1 MLSSNEQIT
10 FIILVVICGALA
22 FQGFSRIFKT
32 VGFGAN
38 ADRSDNLVGRFMT
51 ALIDVFLQKPIAKAR
66 PIVSMFH
73 SFIFFGFSFYL
84 FVNVNDVLE
93 AYVDGWTTIGSDNI
107 VAKLFNGFADIFS
120 VFVLVGMIFFLY
132 RRFVQKPKVME
143 FNANVKLH
151 PNVSAGGLK
160 KDSLIVGI
168 FILFHVG
175 SRWLGTAM
183 HLAENGQT
191 DPWLPTASIMSGFF
205 SDWSHASLETGIHV
219 TWWLA
224 MGLIVMFLPYFPRS
238 KHIHLM
244 IAPVNLALGRR
255 TARGAMDGIT
265 NPASPGSKTLSDL
278 PWPQVLDSW
287 ACIMCTRCHEVC
299 PAHESGTPLSPSALE
314 INKRYFI
321 NEQGNGLFN
330 GAGNISLLEYAISED
345 AMWACTTCYACVEV
359 CPVGNEPMM
368 DILELRRNQV
378 FDAKMPD
385 ELADVL
391 RSLDEQG
398 NSFNESA
405 RRRSKWSKKLD
416 FKLKDATKEPVKYL
430 WYVGDFASF
439 NQNCQD
445 TTRKVA
451 EVLTAAGV
459 DFGIMG
465 KREKSAGNDV
475 RRVGEEGLFDVLA
488 EQNIETIEKCEF
500 EEIFTTDPH
509 TFNSLKN
516 EYPERGGDYPVKHY
530 STLLL
535 ELIKTGDIELKKKLD
550 IKATYHDP
558 CYLGRYNGIYDDPR
572 DVMKMCGIELVEMPR
587 NKENSFCCGAGGG
600 QIWLPDHDDMTQRPS
615 ENRIEEAVSVGV
627 NNFTVACPKDMTMYS
642 DAAKTSGHED
652 TMAVKDIIDF
662 VLEAMDLPEPI
673 VEAAVVK
680 PVEEI
685 VESVEPI
692 SVDSEPSQEKSFDE
706 VVSEEEGITETE
718 VKETHPDPNL
728 DEMKTEEEIPNSD
741 ESESDETNSGEPLI

>member
-1 MLSSNEQIT
+1 MLSPNEKIA
-10 FIILVVICGALA
+10 FILLVLVCGILA
-22 FQGFSRIFKT
+22 FQGFNRIFKT
-32 VGFGAN
+32 VRFGAD
-38 ADRSDNLVGRFMT
+38 ADRSDNLIGRFIT
-51 ALIDVFLQKPIAKAR
+51 ALFDVFLQKSIKNAR
-66 PIVSMFH
+66 PIVSLFH
-73 SFIFFGFSFYL
+73 SFIFYAFSFYL
-84 FVNVNDVLE
+84 LVNVNDVLE
-93 AYVDGWTTIGSDNI
+93 AYVDGWTTLGSDHILAN
-107 VAKLFNGFADIFS
+107 LFNLFADIFS
-120 VFVLVGMIFFLY
+120 VLVLVGMVFFLY

-151 PNVSAGGLK
+151 PGVSAGGLK

-168 FILFHVG
+168 FILVHVG

-183 HLAENGQT
+183 HIADNGDT
-191 DPWLPTASIMSGFF
+191 DKWLPTASIMSGLF
-205 SDWSHASLETGIHV
+205 SDWSSAALETGIHV

-224 MGLIVMFLPYFPRS
+224 MGLIVLFIPYFPRT
-238 KHIHLM
+238 KHIHL
-244 IAPVNLALGRR
+244 IVAPVNLALGRK
-255 TARGAMDGIT
+255 TPRGAMDGVT
-265 NPASPGSKTLSDL
+265 NTASPGSKTLSDL
-278 PWPQVLDSW
+278 PWPQVLDPW

-321 NEQGNGLFN
+321 NEQGNELFN
-330 GAGNISLLEYAISED
+330 DAGETALLDYAISDD
-345 AMWACTTCYACVEV
+345 AVWSCTTCYACIQV

-378 FDAKMPD
+378 FDAKMPN

-439 NQNCQD
+439 NQNCQE

-451 EVLTAAGV
+451 QVLQAAGV

-465 KREKSAGNDV
+465 KKEKSAGNDV
-475 RRVGEEGLFDVLA
+475 RRAGEEGLFEVLA
-488 EQNIETIEKCEF
+488 EQNIETIEKCDF

-509 TFNSLKN
+509 TFNTLKN
-516 EYPERGGDYPVKHY
+516 EYPDKGGKYPVKHY

-535 ELIKTGDIELKKKLD
+535 ELIQSDDIELKKKID

-572 DVMKMCGIELVEMPR
+572 EVMKLCGIDLVEMPR
-587 NKENSFCCGAGGG
+587 NKENSFCCGGGG
-600 QIWLPDHDDMTQRPS
+600 GRVWLPDHDDMTQRPS
-615 ENRIEEAVSVGV
+615 ENRIEEAVAVGV
-627 NNFTVACPKDMTMYS
+627 QHFTVACPKDMTMYA
-642 DAAKTSGHED
+642 DAVKTSGNEENM
-652 TMAVKDIIDF
+652 TVKDIVDF
-662 VLEAMDLPEPI
+662 VLEAMDLPEP
-673 VEAAVVK
+673 V
-680 PVEEI
+680 VEETASSDSKEE
-685 VESVEPI
+685 VSTEP
-692 SVDSEPSQEKSFDE
+692 Q
-706 VVSEEEGITETE
+706 SEE
-718 VKETHPDPNL
+718 L
-728 DEMKTEEEIPNSD
+728 D
-741 ESESDETNSGEPLI
+741 L

>member
-1 MLSSNEQIT
+1 MLSPNERIV
-10 FIILVVICGALA
+10 FILLVVVCGILS
-22 FQGFSRIFKT
+22 FQGFNRIFKT
-32 VGFGAN
+32 VKAGGN
-38 ADRSDNLVGRFMT
+38 ADRSDNLIGRFST
-51 ALIDVFLQKPIAKAR
+51 ALVDVLLQKPISRAR
-66 PIVSMFH
+66 PIVGLFH
-73 SFIFFGFSFYL
+73 SFIFYAFSFYL
-84 FVNVNDVLE
+84 LVNVNDVLE
-93 AYVDGWTTIGSDNI
+93 AYVDGWTTLGSDNI
-107 VAKLFNGFADIFS
+107 LANLFNLFADIFS
-120 VFVLVGMIFFLY
+120 VLVLVGMVFFLY

-151 PNVSAGGLK
+151 PGVSAGGLK

-168 FILFHVG
+168 FILVHVG
-175 SRWLGTAM
+175 SRWLGTAI
-183 HLAENGQT
+183 HIANYG
-191 DPWLPTASIMSGFF
+191 DIDKWLPTASIMSGLF
-205 SDWSHASLETGIHV
+205 SDWSPAALETGIHV

-224 MGLIVMFLPYFPRS
+224 IGLIVLFIPYFPRT

-244 IAPVNLALGRR
+244 VAPVNLALGRK
-255 TARGAMDGIT
+255 THRGAMDGVS
-265 NPASPGSKTLSDL
+265 NPASPGARTLSDL

-299 PAHESGTPLSPSALE
+299 PAHESGTSLSPSAME

-321 NEQGNGLFN
+321 NEQGNALFN
-330 GAGNISLLEYAISED
+330 GGGNASLLDYAISDD
-345 AMWACTTCYACVEV
+345 AVWSCTTCYACVQV

-405 RRRSKWSKKLD
+405 RRRSRWSRTLD

-439 NQNCQD
+439 NQICQD

-451 EVLTAAGV
+451 EVLMVAGV

-465 KREKSAGNDV
+465 KKEKSAGNDV
-475 RRVGEEGLFDVLA
+475 RRVGEEGLFEVLA
-488 EQNIETIEKCEF
+488 EQNIESIESCEF

-509 TFNSLKN
+509 TFNTLKN
-516 EYPERGGDYPVKHY
+516 EYPEKGGNFPVKHY

-535 ELIKTGDIELKKKLD
+535 ELIKNGDIKLNKILD

-572 DVMKMCGIELVEMPR
+572 EVMKLCGVDLVEMPR

-600 QIWLPDHDDMTQRPS
+600 QIWLPDHDDMVQRPS

-627 NNFTVACPKDMTMYS
+627 NHFTVACPKDMTMYS
-642 DAAKTSGHED
+642 DAAKTSGNED
-652 TMAVKDIIDF
+652 NMAVNDIVDF
-662 VLEAMDLPEPI
+662 VLEAMDLPERTMDKT
-673 VEAAVVK
+673 VSSDAEEA
-680 PVEEI
+680 
-685 VESVEPI
+685 
-692 SVDSEPSQEKSFDE
+692 
-706 VVSEEEGITETE
+706 VSPET
-718 VKETHPDPNL
+718 L
-728 DEMKTEEEIPNSD
+728 TEELNS
-741 ESESDETNSGEPLI
+741 

>member
-1 MLSSNEQIT
+1 MLSPNERIV
-10 FIILVVICGALA
+10 FILLVVVCGILA
-22 FQGFSRIFKT
+22 FQGFNRVFKT
-32 VGFGAN
+32 VRCGADT
-38 ADRSDNLVGRFMT
+38 DRSDNLIGRFIT
-51 ALIDVFLQKPIAKAR
+51 ALFDVFLQKSIKNAR
-66 PIVSMFH
+66 PIVSLFH
-73 SFIFFGFSFYL
+73 SFIFYAFSFYL
-84 FVNVNDVLE
+84 LVNVNDVLE
-93 AYVDGWTTIGSDNI
+93 AYVDGWSTLGSDNI
-107 VAKLFNGFADIFS
+107 LANLFNLFADIFS
-120 VFVLVGMIFFLY
+120 VLVLVGMVFFLY

-151 PNVSAGGLK
+151 PGVSAGGLK

-168 FILFHVG
+168 FILVHVG
-175 SRWLGTAM
+175 SRWLGTAI
-183 HLAENGQT
+183 HLADNGNT
-191 DPWLPTASIMSGFF
+191 DKWLPTASIMSGLF
-205 SDWSHASLETGIHV
+205 SDWSPAALETGIHV

-224 MGLIVMFLPYFPRS
+224 MGLIVLFIPYFPRT

-244 IAPVNLALGRR
+244 VAPVNLALGRK
-255 TARGAMDGIT
+255 THRGAMDGVS
-265 NPASPGSKTLSDL
+265 NPASPGARTLSDL

-299 PAHESGTPLSPSALE
+299 PAHESGTSLSPSAME

-321 NEQGNGLFN
+321 NEQGNSLFN
-330 GAGNISLLEYAISED
+330 GAADTALLDYAISDD
-345 AMWACTTCYACVEV
+345 AVWSCTTCYACVQV

-405 RRRSKWSKKLD
+405 RRRSRWSRTLD

-439 NQNCQD
+439 NQICQD

-451 EVLTAAGV
+451 EVLMVSGV

-465 KREKSAGNDV
+465 KKEKSAGNDV
-475 RRVGEEGLFDVLA
+475 RRVGEEGLFEVLV
-488 EQNIETIEKCEF
+488 EQNIESIESCEF

-509 TFNSLKN
+509 TFNTLKN
-516 EYPERGGDYPVKHY
+516 EYPEKGGNFPVKHY

-535 ELIKTGDIELKKKLD
+535 ELIKNGDIKLNKKLD

-572 DVMKMCGIELVEMPR
+572 QVMKLCGVELVEMPR

-600 QIWLPDHDDMTQRPS
+600 QIWLPDHDDMVQRPS

-627 NNFTVACPKDMTMYS
+627 NHFTVACPKDMTMYS
-642 DAAKTSGHED
+642 DAAKTSGNED
-652 TMAVKDIIDF
+652 NMAVNDIVDF
-662 VLEAMDLPEPI
+662 VLEAMDLPEQTMDETFSSDTE
-673 VEAAVVK
+673 EAVS
-680 PVEEI
+680 PETL
-685 VESVEPI
+685 
-692 SVDSEPSQEKSFDE
+692 
-706 VVSEEEGITETE
+706 SEE
-718 VKETHPDPNL
+718 L
-728 DEMKTEEEIPNSD
+728 NS
-741 ESESDETNSGEPLI
+741 

>member
-1 MLSSNEQIT
+1 MLSPNERIV
-10 FIILVVICGALA
+10 FILLVVVCGILS
-22 FQGFSRIFKT
+22 FQGFNRIFKT
-32 VGFGAN
+32 VKAGGN
-38 ADRSDNLVGRFMT
+38 ADRSDNLIGRFST
-51 ALIDVFLQKPIAKAR
+51 ALVDVLLQKPISRAR
-66 PIVSMFH
+66 PIAGLFH
-73 SFIFFGFSFYL
+73 SFIFYAFSFYL
-84 FVNVNDVLE
+84 LVNVNDVLE
-93 AYVDGWTTIGSDNI
+93 AYVDGWTTLGSDNI
-107 VAKLFNGFADIFS
+107 LANLFNLFADIFS
-120 VFVLVGMIFFLY
+120 VLVLVGMVFFLY

-151 PNVSAGGLK
+151 PGVIAGGLK

-168 FILFHVG
+168 FILVHVG
-175 SRWLGTAM
+175 SRWLGTAI
-183 HLAENGQT
+183 HLANNGNT
-191 DPWLPTASIMSGFF
+191 DKWLPTASIMSGLF
-205 SDWSHASLETGIHV
+205 SDWPPAALETGIHV

-224 MGLIVMFLPYFPRS
+224 IGLIVLFIPYFPRT

-244 IAPVNLALGRR
+244 VAPVNLALGRK
-255 TARGAMDGIT
+255 THRGAMDGVS
-265 NPASPGSKTLSDL
+265 NPASPGARTLSDL

-299 PAHESGTPLSPSALE
+299 PAHESGTSLSPSAME

-321 NEQGNGLFN
+321 NEQGNSLFN
-330 GAGNISLLEYAISED
+330 GAADTALLDYAISDD
-345 AMWACTTCYACVEV
+345 AVWSCTTCYACVQV

-405 RRRSKWSKKLD
+405 RRRSRWSRTLD

-439 NQNCQD
+439 NQICQD

-451 EVLTAAGV
+451 EVLMVAGV

-465 KREKSAGNDV
+465 KKEKSAGNDV
-475 RRVGEEGLFDVLA
+475 RRVGEEGLFEVLA
-488 EQNIETIEKCEF
+488 EQNIESIESCEF

-509 TFNSLKN
+509 TFNTLKN
-516 EYPERGGDYPVKHY
+516 EYPEKGGNFPVKHY

-535 ELIKTGDIELKKKLD
+535 ELIKNGDIKLNKKLD

-572 DVMKMCGIELVEMPR
+572 QVMKLCGVELVEMPR

-600 QIWLPDHDDMTQRPS
+600 QIWLPDHDDMVQRPS

-627 NNFTVACPKDMTMYS
+627 NHFTVACPKDMTMYS
-642 DAAKTSGHED
+642 DAAKTSGNED
-652 TMAVKDIIDF
+652 NMAVNDIVDF
-662 VLEAMDLPEPI
+662 VLEAMDL
-673 VEAAVVK
+673 
-680 PVEEI
+680 
-685 VESVEPI
+685 
-692 SVDSEPSQEKSFDE
+692 SEQTMDE
-706 VVSEEEGITETE
+706 TFSS
-718 VKETHPDPNL
+718 D
-728 DEMKTEEEIPNSD
+728 TEEAVSPETLTEELNS
-741 ESESDETNSGEPLI
+741 

>member
-1 MLSSNEQIT
+1 MLSPNEKIA
-10 FIILVVICGALA
+10 FILLVLVCGILA
-22 FQGFSRIFKT
+22 FQGFNRIFKT
-32 VGFGAN
+32 VRSGAD
-38 ADRSDNLVGRFMT
+38 ADRSDNLIGRFIT
-51 ALIDVFLQKPIAKAR
+51 ALFDVFLQKSIKNAR
-66 PIVSMFH
+66 PIVSLFH
-73 SFIFFGFSFYL
+73 SFIFYAFSFYL
-84 FVNVNDVLE
+84 LVNVNDVLE
-93 AYVDGWTTIGSDNI
+93 AYVDGWTTLGSDHILAN
-107 VAKLFNGFADIFS
+107 LFNLFADIFS
-120 VFVLVGMIFFLY
+120 VLVLVGMVFFLY

-151 PNVSAGGLK
+151 PGVSAGGLK

-168 FILFHVG
+168 FILVHVG

-183 HLAENGQT
+183 HIADNGDT
-191 DPWLPTASIMSGFF
+191 DKWLPTASIMSGLF
-205 SDWSHASLETGIHV
+205 SDWSSAALETGIHV

-224 MGLIVMFLPYFPRS
+224 MGLIVLFIPYFPRT
-238 KHIHLM
+238 KHIHL
-244 IAPVNLALGRR
+244 IVAPVNLALGRK
-255 TARGAMDGIT
+255 TPRGAMDGVT
-265 NPASPGSKTLSDL
+265 NTASPGSKTLSDL
-278 PWPQVLDSW
+278 PWPQVLDPW

-321 NEQGNGLFN
+321 NEQGNELFN
-330 GAGNISLLEYAISED
+330 DAGETALLDYAISDD
-345 AMWACTTCYACVEV
+345 AVWSCTTCYACIQV

-378 FDAKMPD
+378 FDAKMPN

-439 NQNCQD
+439 NQNCQE

-451 EVLTAAGV
+451 QVLQAAGV

-465 KREKSAGNDV
+465 KKEKSAGNDV
-475 RRVGEEGLFDVLA
+475 RRAGEEGLFEVLA
-488 EQNIETIEKCEF
+488 EQNIETIEKCDF

-509 TFNSLKN
+509 TFNTLKN
-516 EYPERGGDYPVKHY
+516 EYPDKGGKYPVKHY

-535 ELIKTGDIELKKKLD
+535 ELIQSGDIELKKKID

-572 DVMKMCGIELVEMPR
+572 EVMKLCGIDLVEMPR
-587 NKENSFCCGAGGG
+587 NKENSFCCGGGG
-600 QIWLPDHDDMTQRPS
+600 GRVWLPDHDDMTQRPS
-615 ENRIEEAVSVGV
+615 ENRIEEAVAVGV
-627 NNFTVACPKDMTMYS
+627 QHFTVACPKDMTMYA
-642 DAAKTSGHED
+642 DAVKTSGNEENM
-652 TMAVKDIIDF
+652 TVKDIVDF
-662 VLEAMDLPEPI
+662 VLEAMDLPEP
-673 VEAAVVK
+673 V
-680 PVEEI
+680 VEETASSDSKEE
-685 VESVEPI
+685 VSTES
-692 SVDSEPSQEKSFDE
+692 Q
-706 VVSEEEGITETE
+706 SEE
-718 VKETHPDPNL
+718 L
-728 DEMKTEEEIPNSD
+728 D
-741 ESESDETNSGEPLI
+741 L

>member
-1 MLSSNEQIT
+1 MLSPNEQIA
-10 FIILVVICGALA
+10 FILLVVVCGRLA
-22 FQGFSRIFKT
+22 FQGFNRIFKT
-32 VGFGAN
+32 VKSGAK
-38 ADRSDNLVGRFMT
+38 ADRSDNLVGRFMN

-84 FVNVNDVLE
+84 LVNMNDVLE

-107 VAKLFNGFADIFS
+107 VAKLFNVFADIFS

-143 FNANVKLH
+143 FNTNVKLH
-151 PNVSAGGLK
+151 PGVSAGGLK

-168 FILFHVG
+168 FILIHVG

-183 HLAENGQT
+183 HLAGNGHT
-191 DPWLPTASIMSGFF
+191 DSWLPTASIISGLF
-205 SDWSHASLETGIHV
+205 SNWSHASLETGIHV

-238 KHIHLM
+238 KHIHLI
-244 IAPVNLALGRR
+244 IAPVNLALGRK
-255 TARGAMDGIT
+255 TARGAMDGIS

-278 PWPQVLDSW
+278 PWPQVLDPW

-321 NEQGNGLFN
+321 NEQGNALFN
-330 GAGNISLLEYAISED
+330 DAGETALMDYAISDD
-345 AMWACTTCYACVEV
+345 AVWSCTTCYACVEV

-368 DILELRRNQV
+368 DIMEMRRNQV

-405 RRRSKWSKKLD
+405 RRRQKWSKKLD
-416 FKLKDATKEPVKYL
+416 IKLKNATKEPVKYL

-451 EVLTAAGV
+451 EVLSAAGV

-465 KREKSAGNDV
+465 KKEKSAGNDV
-475 RRVGEEGLFDVLA
+475 RRTGEEGLFEVLA
-488 EQNIETIEKCEF
+488 EQNIKMLEKCDF

-509 TFNSLKN
+509 TFNTLKN
-516 EYPERGGDYPVKHY
+516 EYPDKGGNYTVKHY

-535 ELIKTGDIELKKKLD
+535 ELIQSGDIDLKKKLD

-558 CYLGRYNGIYDDPR
+558 CYLGRYNGIYNDPR
-572 DVMKMCGIELVEMPR
+572 DVMKLCGIDLVEMPR

-600 QIWLPDHDDMTQRPS
+600 RVWLPDHDDMTQRPS
-615 ENRIEEAVSVGV
+615 ENRIEEAVAVGV
-627 NNFTVACPKDMTMYS
+627 NKFTVACPKDMTMYA
-642 DAAKTSGHED
+642 DAAKTSGNED

-673 VEAAVVK
+673 M
-680 PVEEI
+680 EEI
-685 VESVEPI
+685 ASSYPNEEVSTEPQ
-692 SVDSEPSQEKSFDE
+692 SE
-706 VVSEEEGITETE
+706 G
-718 VKETHPDPNL
+718 L
-728 DEMKTEEEIPNSD
+728 D
-741 ESESDETNSGEPLI
+741 L

>member
-1 MLSSNEQIT
+1 MLSPNERIV
-10 FIILVVICGALA
+10 FILLVVVCGILS
-22 FQGFSRIFKT
+22 FQGFNRIFKT
-32 VGFGAN
+32 VKAGGN
-38 ADRSDNLVGRFMT
+38 ADRSDNLIGRFST
-51 ALIDVFLQKPIAKAR
+51 ALVDVLLQKPISRAR
-66 PIVSMFH
+66 PIVGLFH
-73 SFIFFGFSFYL
+73 SFIFYAFSFYL
-84 FVNVNDVLE
+84 LVNVNDVLE
-93 AYVDGWTTIGSDNI
+93 AYVDGWTTLGSDNI
-107 VAKLFNGFADIFS
+107 LANLFNLFADIFS
-120 VFVLVGMIFFLY
+120 VLVLVGMVFFLY

-151 PNVSAGGLK
+151 PGVSAGGLK
-160 KDSLIVGI
+160 KDSFIVGI
-168 FILFHVG
+168 FILVHVG
-175 SRWLGTAM
+175 SRWLGTAI
-183 HLAENGQT
+183 HLANNGNT
-191 DPWLPTASIMSGFF
+191 DKWLPTASIMSGLF
-205 SDWSHASLETGIHV
+205 SDWSPAALETGIHV

-224 MGLIVMFLPYFPRS
+224 IGLIVLFIPYFPRT

-244 IAPVNLALGRR
+244 VAPVNLALGRK
-255 TARGAMDGIT
+255 THRGAMDGVS
-265 NPASPGSKTLSDL
+265 NPASPGARTLSDL

-299 PAHESGTPLSPSALE
+299 PAHESGTSLSPSAME

-321 NEQGNGLFN
+321 NEQGNALFN
-330 GAGNISLLEYAISED
+330 GGGNASLLDYAISDD
-345 AMWACTTCYACVEV
+345 AVWSCTTCYACVQV

-405 RRRSKWSKKLD
+405 RRRSRWSRTLD

-439 NQNCQD
+439 NQICQD

-451 EVLTAAGV
+451 EVLMVAGV

-465 KREKSAGNDV
+465 KKEKSAGNDV
-475 RRVGEEGLFDVLA
+475 RRVGEEGLFEVLV
-488 EQNIETIEKCEF
+488 EQNIESIESCEF

-509 TFNSLKN
+509 TFNTLKN
-516 EYPERGGDYPVKHY
+516 EYPEKGGNFPVKHY

-535 ELIKTGDIELKKKLD
+535 ELIKNGDIKLNKKLD

-572 DVMKMCGIELVEMPR
+572 EVMKLCGVDLVEMPR

-600 QIWLPDHDDMTQRPS
+600 QIWLPDHDDMVQRPS

-627 NNFTVACPKDMTMYS
+627 NHFTVACPKDMTMYS
-642 DAAKTSGHED
+642 DAAKTSGNED
-652 TMAVKDIIDF
+652 NMAVNDIVDF
-662 VLEAMDLPEPI
+662 VLEAMDLPERTMDKT
-673 VEAAVVK
+673 VSSDAEEA
-680 PVEEI
+680 
-685 VESVEPI
+685 
-692 SVDSEPSQEKSFDE
+692 
-706 VVSEEEGITETE
+706 VSPET
-718 VKETHPDPNL
+718 L
-728 DEMKTEEEIPNSD
+728 TEELNS
-741 ESESDETNSGEPLI
+741 

>member
-1 MLSSNEQIT
+1 MLSPNERIV
-10 FIILVVICGALA
+10 FILLVVVCGILS
-22 FQGFSRIFKT
+22 FQGFNRIFKT
-32 VGFGAN
+32 VKAGGN
-38 ADRSDNLVGRFMT
+38 ADRSDNLIGRFST
-51 ALIDVFLQKPIAKAR
+51 ALVDVLLQKPISRAR
-66 PIVSMFH
+66 PIVGLFH
-73 SFIFFGFSFYL
+73 SFIFYAFSFYL
-84 FVNVNDVLE
+84 LVNVNDVLE
-93 AYVDGWTTIGSDNI
+93 AYVDGWTTLGSDNI
-107 VAKLFNGFADIFS
+107 LANLFNLFADIFS
-120 VFVLVGMIFFLY
+120 VLVLVGMVFFLY

-151 PNVSAGGLK
+151 PGVSAGGLK
-160 KDSLIVGI
+160 KDSFIVGI
-168 FILFHVG
+168 FILVHVG
-175 SRWLGTAM
+175 SRWLGTAI
-183 HLAENGQT
+183 HLANNGNT
-191 DPWLPTASIMSGFF
+191 DKWLPTASIMSGLF
-205 SDWSHASLETGIHV
+205 SDWSPAALETGIHV

-224 MGLIVMFLPYFPRS
+224 IGLIVLFIPYFPRT

-244 IAPVNLALGRR
+244 VAPVNLALGRK
-255 TARGAMDGIT
+255 THRGAMDGVS
-265 NPASPGSKTLSDL
+265 NPASPGARTLSDL

-299 PAHESGTPLSPSALE
+299 PAHESGTSLSPSAME

-321 NEQGNGLFN
+321 NEQSNALFN
-330 GAGNISLLEYAISED
+330 GGGNASLLDYAISDD
-345 AMWACTTCYACVEV
+345 AVWSCTTCYACVQV

-405 RRRSKWSKKLD
+405 RRRSRWSRTLD

-439 NQNCQD
+439 NQICQD

-451 EVLTAAGV
+451 EVLMVAGV

-465 KREKSAGNDV
+465 KKEKSAGNDV
-475 RRVGEEGLFDVLA
+475 RRVGEEGLFEVLA
-488 EQNIETIEKCEF
+488 EQNIESIESCEF

-509 TFNSLKN
+509 TFNTLKN
-516 EYPERGGDYPVKHY
+516 EYPEKGGNFPVKHY

-535 ELIKTGDIELKKKLD
+535 ELIKNGDIKLNKKLD

-572 DVMKMCGIELVEMPR
+572 EVMKLCGVDLVEMPR

-600 QIWLPDHDDMTQRPS
+600 QIWLPDHDDMVQRPS

-627 NNFTVACPKDMTMYS
+627 NHFTVACPKDMTMYS
-642 DAAKTSGHED
+642 DAAKTSGNED
-652 TMAVKDIIDF
+652 NMAVNDIVDF
-662 VLEAMDLPEPI
+662 VLESMDLPERTMDKT
-673 VEAAVVK
+673 VSSDAEEA
-680 PVEEI
+680 
-685 VESVEPI
+685 
-692 SVDSEPSQEKSFDE
+692 
-706 VVSEEEGITETE
+706 VSPET
-718 VKETHPDPNL
+718 L
-728 DEMKTEEEIPNSD
+728 TEELNS
-741 ESESDETNSGEPLI
+741 

>member
-1 MLSSNEQIT
+1 MLSPNERIV
-10 FIILVVICGALA
+10 FILLVVVCGILS
-22 FQGFSRIFKT
+22 FQGFNRIFKT
-32 VGFGAN
+32 VKAGGN
-38 ADRSDNLVGRFMT
+38 ADRSDNLIGRFST
-51 ALIDVFLQKPIAKAR
+51 ALVDVLLQKPISRAR
-66 PIVSMFH
+66 PIVGLFH
-73 SFIFFGFSFYL
+73 SFIFYAFSFYL
-84 FVNVNDVLE
+84 LVNVNDVLE
-93 AYVDGWTTIGSDNI
+93 AYVDGWTTLGSDNI
-107 VAKLFNGFADIFS
+107 LANLFNLFADIFS
-120 VFVLVGMIFFLY
+120 VLVLVGMVFFLY

-151 PNVSAGGLK
+151 PGVSAGGLK
-160 KDSLIVGI
+160 KDSFIVGI
-168 FILFHVG
+168 FILVHVG
-175 SRWLGTAM
+175 SRWLGTAI
-183 HLAENGQT
+183 HLANNGNT
-191 DPWLPTASIMSGFF
+191 DKWLPTASIMSGLF
-205 SDWSHASLETGIHV
+205 SDWSPAALETGIHV

-224 MGLIVMFLPYFPRS
+224 IGLIVLFIPYFPRT

-244 IAPVNLALGRR
+244 VAPVNLALGRK
-255 TARGAMDGIT
+255 THRGAMDGVS
-265 NPASPGSKTLSDL
+265 NPASPGARTLSDL

-299 PAHESGTPLSPSALE
+299 PAHESGTSLSPSAME

-321 NEQGNGLFN
+321 NEQGNSLFN
-330 GAGNISLLEYAISED
+330 GAADTALLDYAISDD
-345 AMWACTTCYACVEV
+345 AVWSCTTCYACVQV

-405 RRRSKWSKKLD
+405 RRRSRWSRTLD

-439 NQNCQD
+439 NQICQD

-451 EVLTAAGV
+451 EVLMVAGV

-465 KREKSAGNDV
+465 KKEKSAGNDV
-475 RRVGEEGLFDVLA
+475 RRVGEEGLFEVLA
-488 EQNIETIEKCEF
+488 EQNIESIESCEF

-509 TFNSLKN
+509 TFNTLKN
-516 EYPERGGDYPVKHY
+516 EYPEKGGNFPVKHY

-535 ELIKTGDIELKKKLD
+535 ELIKNGDIKLNKKLD

-572 DVMKMCGIELVEMPR
+572 EVMKLCGVDLVEMPR

-600 QIWLPDHDDMTQRPS
+600 QIWLPDHDDMVQRPS

-627 NNFTVACPKDMTMYS
+627 NHFTVACPKDMTMYS
-642 DAAKTSGHED
+642 DAAKTSGNED
-652 TMAVKDIIDF
+652 NMAVNDIVDF
-662 VLEAMDLPEPI
+662 VLEAMDLPERTMD
-673 VEAAVVK
+673 ET
-680 PVEEI
+680 
-685 VESVEPI
+685 I
-692 SVDSEPSQEKSFDE
+692 SSD
-706 VVSEEEGITETE
+706 
-718 VKETHPDPNL
+718 
-728 DEMKTEEEIPNSD
+728 TEEAVSPETLTEELNS
-741 ESESDETNSGEPLI
+741 

>member
-1 MLSSNEQIT
+1 MLSPNERIV
-10 FIILVVICGALA
+10 FILLVVVCGILS
-22 FQGFSRIFKT
+22 FQGFNRIFKT
-32 VGFGAN
+32 VKAGGN
-38 ADRSDNLVGRFMT
+38 ADRSDNLIGRFST
-51 ALIDVFLQKPIAKAR
+51 ALVDVLLQKPISRAR
-66 PIVSMFH
+66 PIVGLFH
-73 SFIFFGFSFYL
+73 SFIFYAFSFYL
-84 FVNVNDVLE
+84 LVNVNDVLE
-93 AYVDGWTTIGSDNI
+93 AYVDGWTTLGSNNI
-107 VAKLFNGFADIFS
+107 LANLFNLFADIFS
-120 VFVLVGMIFFLY
+120 VLVLVGMVFFLY

-151 PNVSAGGLK
+151 PGVSAGGLK
-160 KDSLIVGI
+160 KDSFIVGI
-168 FILFHVG
+168 FILVHVG
-175 SRWLGTAM
+175 SRWLGTAI
-183 HLAENGQT
+183 HLANNGNT
-191 DPWLPTASIMSGFF
+191 DKWLPTASIMSGLF
-205 SDWSHASLETGIHV
+205 SDWSPAALETGIHV

-224 MGLIVMFLPYFPRS
+224 IGLIVLFIPYFPRT

-244 IAPVNLALGRR
+244 VAPVNLALGRK
-255 TARGAMDGIT
+255 THRGAMDGVS
-265 NPASPGSKTLSDL
+265 NPASPGARTLSDL

-299 PAHESGTPLSPSALE
+299 PAHESGTSLSPSAME

-321 NEQGNGLFN
+321 NEQGNALFN
-330 GAGNISLLEYAISED
+330 GGGNASLLDYAISDD
-345 AMWACTTCYACVEV
+345 AVWSCTTCYACVQV

-405 RRRSKWSKKLD
+405 RRRSRWSRTLD

-439 NQNCQD
+439 NQICQD

-451 EVLTAAGV
+451 EVLMVAGV

-465 KREKSAGNDV
+465 KKEKSAGNDV
-475 RRVGEEGLFDVLA
+475 RRVGEEGLFEVLA
-488 EQNIETIEKCEF
+488 EQNIESIESCEF

-509 TFNSLKN
+509 TFNTLKN
-516 EYPERGGDYPVKHY
+516 EYPEKGGNFPVKHY

-535 ELIKTGDIELKKKLD
+535 ELIKNGDIKLNKKLD

-572 DVMKMCGIELVEMPR
+572 EVMKLCGVDLVEMPR

-600 QIWLPDHDDMTQRPS
+600 QIWLPDHDDMVQRPS

-627 NNFTVACPKDMTMYS
+627 NHFTVACPKDMTMYS
-642 DAAKTSGHED
+642 DAAKTSGNED
-652 TMAVKDIIDF
+652 NMAVNDIVDF
-662 VLEAMDLPEPI
+662 VLEAMDLPERTMDKT
-673 VEAAVVK
+673 VSSDAEEA
-680 PVEEI
+680 
-685 VESVEPI
+685 
-692 SVDSEPSQEKSFDE
+692 
-706 VVSEEEGITETE
+706 VSPET
-718 VKETHPDPNL
+718 L
-728 DEMKTEEEIPNSD
+728 TEELNS
-741 ESESDETNSGEPLI
+741 

>member
-1 MLSSNEQIT
+1 MLSPNERIV
-10 FIILVVICGALA
+10 FILLVVVCGILA
-22 FQGFSRIFKT
+22 FQGFNRVFKT
-32 VGFGAN
+32 VRCGAD
-38 ADRSDNLVGRFMT
+38 ADRSDNLIGRFIT
-51 ALIDVFLQKPIAKAR
+51 ALFDVFLQKSIKNAR
-66 PIVSMFH
+66 PIVSLFH
-73 SFIFFGFSFYL
+73 SFIFYAFSFYL
-84 FVNVNDVLE
+84 LVNVNDVLE
-93 AYVDGWTTIGSDNI
+93 AYVDGWTTLVSDNI
-107 VAKLFNGFADIFS
+107 LANLFNLFADIFS
-120 VFVLVGMIFFLY
+120 VLVLVGMVFFLY
-132 RRFVQKPKVME
+132 RRFVQKPEVME

-151 PNVSAGGLK
+151 PGVVAGGLK

-168 FILFHVG
+168 FILVHVG
-175 SRWLGTAM
+175 SRWLGTAI
-183 HLAENGQT
+183 HLANNGNT
-191 DPWLPTASIMSGFF
+191 DKWLPTASIMSGLF
-205 SDWSHASLETGIHV
+205 SDWSPAALETGIHV

-224 MGLIVMFLPYFPRS
+224 IGLIVLFIPYFPRT

-244 IAPVNLALGRR
+244 VAPVNLALGRK
-255 TARGAMDGIT
+255 THRGAMDGVS
-265 NPASPGSKTLSDL
+265 NPASPGARTLSDL

-299 PAHESGTPLSPSALE
+299 PAHESGTSLSPSAME

-321 NEQGNGLFN
+321 NEQGNALFN
-330 GAGNISLLEYAISED
+330 GGGNASLLDYAISDD
-345 AMWACTTCYACVEV
+345 AVWSCTTCYACVQV

-405 RRRSKWSKKLD
+405 RRRSRWSRTLD

-439 NQNCQD
+439 NQICQD

-451 EVLTAAGV
+451 EVLMVAGV

-465 KREKSAGNDV
+465 KKEKSAGNDV
-475 RRVGEEGLFDVLA
+475 RRVGEEGLFEVLA
-488 EQNIETIEKCEF
+488 EQNIESIESCEF

-509 TFNSLKN
+509 TFNTLKN
-516 EYPERGGDYPVKHY
+516 EYPEKGGNFPVKHY

-535 ELIKTGDIELKKKLD
+535 ELIKNGDIKLNKKLD

-572 DVMKMCGIELVEMPR
+572 EVMKLCGVDLVEMPR

-600 QIWLPDHDDMTQRPS
+600 QIWLPDHDDMVQRPS

-627 NNFTVACPKDMTMYS
+627 NHFTVACPKDMTMYS
-642 DAAKTSGHED
+642 DAAKTSGNED
-652 TMAVKDIIDF
+652 NMAVNDIVDF
-662 VLEAMDLPEPI
+662 VLEAMDLPERTMDKT
-673 VEAAVVK
+673 VSSDAEEA
-680 PVEEI
+680 
-685 VESVEPI
+685 
-692 SVDSEPSQEKSFDE
+692 
-706 VVSEEEGITETE
+706 VSPET
-718 VKETHPDPNL
+718 L
-728 DEMKTEEEIPNSD
+728 TEELNS
-741 ESESDETNSGEPLI
+741 

>member
-1 MLSSNEQIT
+1 MLSPNERIV
-10 FIILVVICGALA
+10 FILLVVVCGILS
-22 FQGFSRIFKT
+22 FQGFNRIFKT
-32 VGFGAN
+32 VKAGGN
-38 ADRSDNLVGRFMT
+38 ADRSDNLIGRFST
-51 ALIDVFLQKPIAKAR
+51 ALVDVLLQKPISRAR
-66 PIVSMFH
+66 PIVGLFH
-73 SFIFFGFSFYL
+73 SFIFYAFSFYL
-84 FVNVNDVLE
+84 LVNVNDVLE
-93 AYVDGWTTIGSDNI
+93 AYVDGWTTLGSNNI
-107 VAKLFNGFADIFS
+107 LANLFNLFADIFS
-120 VFVLVGMIFFLY
+120 VLVLVGIVFFLY

-151 PNVSAGGLK
+151 PGVSAGGLK
-160 KDSLIVGI
+160 KDSFIVGI
-168 FILFHVG
+168 FILVHVG
-175 SRWLGTAM
+175 SRWLGTAI
-183 HLAENGQT
+183 HLANNGNT
-191 DPWLPTASIMSGFF
+191 DKWLPTASIMSGLF
-205 SDWSHASLETGIHV
+205 SDWSPAALETGIHV

-224 MGLIVMFLPYFPRS
+224 IGLIVLFIPYFPRT

-244 IAPVNLALGRR
+244 VAPVNLALGRK
-255 TARGAMDGIT
+255 THRGAMDGVS
-265 NPASPGSKTLSDL
+265 NPASPGARTLSDL

-299 PAHESGTPLSPSALE
+299 PAHESGTSLSPSAME

-321 NEQGNGLFN
+321 NEQGNALFN
-330 GAGNISLLEYAISED
+330 GGGNASLLDYAISDD
-345 AMWACTTCYACVEV
+345 AVWSCTTCYACVQV

-368 DILELRRNQV
+368 DILELRRNEV

-405 RRRSKWSKKLD
+405 RRRSRWSRTLD

-439 NQNCQD
+439 NQICQD

-451 EVLTAAGV
+451 EVLMVAGV

-465 KREKSAGNDV
+465 KKEKSAGNDV
-475 RRVGEEGLFDVLA
+475 RRVGEEGLFEVLA
-488 EQNIETIEKCEF
+488 EQNIESIESCEF

-509 TFNSLKN
+509 TFNTLKN
-516 EYPERGGDYPVKHY
+516 EYPEKGGNFPVKHY

-535 ELIKTGDIELKKKLD
+535 ELIKNGDIKLNKKLD

-572 DVMKMCGIELVEMPR
+572 EVMKLCGVDLVEMPR

-600 QIWLPDHDDMTQRPS
+600 QIWLPDHDDMVQRPS

-627 NNFTVACPKDMTMYS
+627 NHFTVACPKDMTMYS
-642 DAAKTSGHED
+642 DAAKTSGNED
-652 TMAVKDIIDF
+652 NMAVNDIVDF
-662 VLEAMDLPEPI
+662 VLEAMDLPERTMDKT
-673 VEAAVVK
+673 VSSDAEEA
-680 PVEEI
+680 
-685 VESVEPI
+685 
-692 SVDSEPSQEKSFDE
+692 
-706 VVSEEEGITETE
+706 VSPET
-718 VKETHPDPNL
+718 L
-728 DEMKTEEEIPNSD
+728 TEELNS
-741 ESESDETNSGEPLI
+741 